1 MVIVCSIGVAIAENF
16 FPEIEKLSFDGY
28 ASVGLG
34 IMMIVALLFWRH
46 GAEVKEGKAN
56 VESI

>member
-34 IMMIVALLFWRH
+34 IMMIVALLFR
-46 GAEVKEGKAN
+46 ATMRK
-56 VESI
+56 